1 METAIDY
8 LNKVHGDLLD
18 AAKREHSIL
27 RPLPERRKP
36 RREWVGGLAVAAVCI
51 LVAAGLVG
59 LLVRSNLGSD
69 DAGSEA
75 GSTAAPGA
83 TGAFGETGAAEAP
96 PEPMPGTVPG
106 DQAGGGAGGPAPSLT
121 KIIRTAELSLVIP
134 RNTLDERFAEV
145 VDAAERNGG
154 FVSESLSRTRTGNLT
169 LRVPAGNLAETLR
182 AIRGLGTVDVE
193 SVRGKDVTANYV
205 DLRARLSIAKARRE
219 VLLGLQADATTIEQ
233 TIRVQNELDETQ
245 LDIEAIQGQL
255 QVLDDRTSLATVHVD
270 LREEGAEPGDEV
282 ETASI
287 PNAFERAVAGF
298 VGVIAAIVIGLGY
311 LIPVGLLALLVW
323 LVATRIQRR
332 RAG

>member
-1 METAIDY
+1 MDTAIDY

-18 AAKREHSIL
+18 AAKREHAIL
-27 RPLPERRKP
+27 RPLPESRKP
-36 RREWVGGLAVAAVCI
+36 RREWMGGLAVAAVCI

-69 DAGSEA
+69 DAGSA
-75 GSTAAPGA
+75 VPAQGA
-83 TGAFGETGAAEAP
+83 TGATGETGAAEAP
-96 PEPMPGTVPG
+96 EPTPGTVPG
-106 DQAGGGAGGPAPSLT
+106 DQAGGGAGGSAPSLT
-121 KIIRTAELSLVIP
+121 KIIRTAELSVVIP

-154 FVSESLSRTRTGNLT
+154 FVSDSLSRLRTGSLT
-169 LRVPAGNLAETLR
+169 LRVPAGNLAPTLR
-182 AIRGLGTVDVE
+182 AVRGLGTVDVE

-205 DLRARLSIAKARRE
+205 DLRARLKIAKARRE

-270 LREEGAEPGDEV
+270 LREEGTEPGNEV

-311 LIPVGLLALLVW
+311 LIPIGLLGLLVW
-323 LVATRIQRR
+323 FVATRIQRR

>member
-1 METAIDY
+1 MDTAIDY
-8 LNKVHGDLLD
+8 LNRVHGDLLD
-18 AAKREHSIL
+18 AAKRERSIL
-27 RPLPERRKP
+27 RPLPGRRKP

-69 DAGSEA
+69 DGGSEA
-75 GSTAAPGA
+75 GSRAA
-83 TGAFGETGAAEAP
+83 TGATGETGAAEAP
-96 PEPMPGTVPG
+96 EPRPGTVPG
-106 DQAGGGAGGPAPSLT
+106 DQVGGGAGGPAPSLT
-121 KIIRTAELSLVIP
+121 KIIRTAELSVVIP

-154 FVSESLSRTRTGNLT
+154 FVSDSLSRTRTGSLT
-169 LRVPAGNLAETLR
+169 LRVPSGNLAPTLR
-182 AIRGLGTVDVE
+182 AVRGLGTVEVE

-311 LIPVGLLALLVW
+311 LIPLGLLALLVW
-323 LVATRIQRR
+323 FVATRIQRR
-332 RAG
+332 KAG

>member
-1 METAIDY
+1 MDTAIDY
-8 LNKVHGDLLD
+8 LNEVHGDLLD
-18 AAKREHSIL
+18 AAKRERAVL
-27 RPLPERRKP
+27 RPVPGRKRRG
-36 RREWVGGLAVAAVCI
+36 EWVGGLAVAAVCV

-59 LLVRSNLGSD
+59 LLVRSNLGTD
-69 DAGSEA
+69 DAGSA
-75 GSTAAPGA
+75 GEFEA
-83 TGAFGETGAAEAP
+83 TGATAGTGAIGETGAAE
-96 PEPMPGTVPG
+96 VPG
-106 DQAGGGAGGPAPSLT
+106 DEGGGGGGAVEEPPSLS
-121 KIIRTAELSLVIP
+121 KVIRTAELSVVIP
-134 RNTLDERFAEV
+134 RNSLDERFAEV

-154 FVSESLSRTRTGNLT
+154 FVSDSLSRTRTGSLT
-169 LRVPAGNLAETLR
+169 LRVPAGNLAPTLR
-182 AIRGLGTVDVE
+182 AVRDLGTVDVE

-205 DLRARLSIAKARRE
+205 DLRARLRIAKARRE

-233 TIRVQNELDETQ
+233 TIRVQNELDATQ

-311 LIPVGLLALLVW
+311 LLPLIALGLLIWFV
-323 LVATRIQRR
+323 VVRVQRR
-332 RAG
+332 RPER

>member
-1 METAIDY
+1 MDTAIDY
-8 LNKVHGDLLD
+8 LNEVHGDLLD
-18 AAKREHSIL
+18 AAKREHAIVQPV
-27 RPLPERRKP
+27 RGRKP
-36 RREWVGGLAVAAVCI
+36 RRQWAGGLAVAALCV

-59 LLVRSNLGSD
+59 LLVRSNVGTD
-69 DAGSEA
+69 DAGGEA
-75 GSTAAPGA
+75 AGATAA

-96 PEPMPGTVPG
+96 EPSPGTVPG
-106 DQAGGGAGGPAPSLT
+106 DAGGSRVPGEPAPLLT
-121 KIIRTAELSLVIP
+121 KIIRTAELSVVIP
-134 RNTLDERFAEV
+134 RNSLDERFAKV

-154 FVSESLSRTRTGNLT
+154 FVSDSLSRTRTAGLT

-182 AIRGLGTVDVE
+182 AVRSLGTVDVE

-205 DLRARLSIAKARRE
+205 DLRARLRIAKARLE
-219 VLLGLQADATTIEQ
+219 VLLDLQAEATSIEQ
-233 TIRVQNELDETQ
+233 TIRVQNELDQTQ

-311 LIPVGLLALLVW
+311 VVPLVALGLLIWFAV
-323 LVATRIQRR
+323 VRIKRR
-332 RAG
+332 RAR

>member
-69 DAGSEA
+69 DAGSA
-75 GSTAAPGA
+75 VPAQGA
-83 TGAFGETGAAEAP
+83 TGATGETGAAEAP
-96 PEPMPGTVPG
+96 EPTPGTVPG
-106 DQAGGGAGGPAPSLT
+106 DQAGGGAGGSAPSLT
-121 KIIRTAELSLVIP
+121 KIIRTAELSVVIP

-169 LRVPAGNLAETLR
+169 LRVPARNLAETLR
-182 AIRGLGTVDVE
+182 AVRGLGTVDVE
-193 SVRGKDVTANYV
+193 SVRGKDVTANHV

-311 LIPVGLLALLVW
+311 LIPIGLLALLVW
-323 LVATRIQRR
+323 FLATRIQRR

>member
-75 GSTAAPGA
+75 GSTAATGA

-96 PEPMPGTVPG
+96 EPTPGTVPG

-121 KIIRTAELSLVIP
+121 KIIRTAELSVVIP

-182 AIRGLGTVDVE
+182 AVRRLGTVDVE

>member
-69 DAGSEA
+69 DAGSA
-75 GSTAAPGA
+75 VPAQGA
-83 TGAFGETGAAEAP
+83 TGATGETGAAEAP
-96 PEPMPGTVPG
+96 EPTPGTVPG

-121 KIIRTAELSLVIP
+121 KIIRTAELSVVIP

-182 AIRGLGTVDVE
+182 AVRRLGTVDVE

-311 LIPVGLLALLVW
+311 LIPIGLLALLVW
-323 LVATRIQRR
+323 FVAIRIQRR